1 MPTTYAH
8 YKLGQ
13 AVRESLQEREK
24 KIVEEYPELFN
35 IGLHGPDIFFYY
47 KPFSENKVKQM
58 EEIKNQAG
66 VFPA

>member
-24 KIVEEYPELFN
+24 KIVEEYPELFS

-47 KPFSENKVKQM
+47 KPFSKNKVK
-58 EEIKNQAG
+58 NR
-66 VFPA
+66 